1 MANHA
6 CIAVGINQYQ
16 FLPPLSYGQADAEDL
31 QQFLVGQASL
41 PSSQCL
47 LLTDTSPIISDQSTY
62 PTRENILRW
71 LEADRQNSRHS
82 ENWRWF
88 FFSGYGVSWE
98 RIDYLMPIDGNLSDI
113 PGTGIS
119 VRSLF
124 ASLKEQGSDNILV
137 LLDINRSPGLQAG
150 TPVGER
156 AVELANQMGIT
167 LVLSSQLDQLS
178 HEAAA
183 LKNGLFTE
191 VLLEALHHY
200 QTNTTL
206 ENLNQ
211 YLRDRLPELC
221 QHHWRP
227 IQTPLVV
234 IPSEDSRQ
242 QLILPTAKNS
252 PANKK
257 TATGNSKA
265 FIPKTRLDTEEAQ
278 VKDFWNG
285 TARPRQKTTV
295 SALENRSN
303 TSLIPM
309 ASATSNQAAPK
320 PTAMVPFPNDQS
332 EPDTAPT
339 PWWQNL
345 LFWGGAVLVLAL
357 LIAAVVIRNR
367 DAFITQPVA
376 KESPNPNANTSS
388 ATSLNGSSKQP
399 TSSAPT
405 SNRLQANQSTLEQ
418 AKHLLRPNQAN
429 LFHRAIIET
438 RTIKSNDPLYQQAQ
452 KDIKRWNEVIL
463 DLAEGRAQKGY
474 YGSAIAAAQL
484 VTKDSPS
491 VYAKAQQTIEQLQL
505 LSKQQQQNQEIIQA
519 AKQQIQPNQA
529 TSYSRAIA
537 TLSQIPP
544 EQPGYAEAQLLIDQF
559 SQTIYLMAQSR
570 ASRGD
575 FQLAI
580 QTAANVPAGTSSSEA
595 AEKAIAKWKQGK
607 R

>member
-1 MANHA
+1 MANYA
-6 CIAVGINQYQ
+6 CIAVGINHYQ

-31 QQFLVGQASL
+31 QQFLVGQANL
-41 PSSQCL
+41 PSSKCL
-47 LLTDTSPIISDQSTY
+47 LLTDTSPVIGDQSTY
-62 PTRENILRW
+62 PSRENILSW
-71 LEADRQNSRHS
+71 LEVGSQNSKHS

-98 RIDYLMPIDGNLSDI
+98 EVDYLMPIDGNLEDI

-124 ASLKEQGSDNILV
+124 SSLKQQGSDNILV

-150 TPVGER
+150 IPVGAR

-167 LVLSSQLDQLS
+167 LVLSTQLDQLS

-206 ENLNQ
+206 DNLDQ

-234 IPSEDSRQ
+234 IPSEDSRE
-242 QLILPTAKNS
+242 QLILPTASN
-252 PANKK
+252 PPTKK
-257 TATGNSKA
+257 KITVVKSKA
-265 FIPKTRLDTEEAQ
+265 FIPNRSLDTKDAQ
-278 VKDFWNG
+278 VKDVWNG
-285 TARPRQKTTV
+285 TAQPRRKTAGAAV
-295 SALENRSN
+295 EKRSN

-309 ASATSNQAAPK
+309 THAISNQAAPK
-320 PTAMVPFPNDQS
+320 PMAVVPYPNDQS
-332 EPDTAPT
+332 EPDAPT
-339 PWWQNL
+339 PWWQHL

-367 DAFITQPVA
+367 DSFIAQPVA
-376 KESPNPNANTSS
+376 KDLPNPNENASS
-388 ATSLNGSSKQP
+388 AASLNRSSQP
-399 TSSAPT
+399 LNSAP
-405 SNRLQANQSTLEQ
+405 SERFQANQATLEQ
-418 AKHLLRPNQAN
+418 AKRLLRPNQAT
-429 LFHRAIIET
+429 LFHQAIIQT
-438 RTIKSNDPLYQQAQ
+438 RNIKSSDPLYQQAQ
-452 KDIKRWNEVIL
+452 NDIKRWNEVIL

-474 YGSAIAAAQL
+474 YESAIAAAQL
-484 VTKDSPS
+484 VTPDSPS

-505 LSKQQQQNQEIIQA
+505 LSKQQQQNQGIIQA

-529 TSYSRAIA
+529 TSYSGAIA
-537 TLSQIPP
+537 NLRQIPP
-544 EQPGYAEAQLLIDQF
+544 NQPGYAEAQLLIDQF
-559 SQTIYLMAQSR
+559 SRTIYLMAQSR
-570 ASRGD
+570 AARGD

-580 QTAANVPAGTSSSEA
+580 QTAVNVPAGTSSSEA
-595 AEKAIAKWKQGK
+595 AETAIAKWKQGK

>member
-6 CIAVGINQYQ
+6 CIAVGINHYQ

-31 QQFLVGQASL
+31 QQFLVGQANL
-41 PSSQCL
+41 PSSECL
-47 LLTDTSPIISDQSTY
+47 LLTDTSPISGDQSTY
-62 PTRENILRW
+62 PSRENILRW
-71 LEADRQNSRHS
+71 LEVGSQNSRHS

-98 RIDYLMPIDGNLSDI
+98 EVDYLMPIDGNLEDI

-124 ASLKEQGSDNILV
+124 SSLKEQGSDNILV

-150 TPVGER
+150 TPVGAR

-167 LVLSSQLDQLS
+167 LMLSTQLDQLS

-206 ENLNQ
+206 DNLDQ

-227 IQTPLVV
+227 IQAPLVV

-242 QLILPTAKNS
+242 QLILPTASNS
-252 PANKK
+252 PTHKK
-257 TATGNSKA
+257 TTVAKSKA
-265 FIPKTRLDTEEAQ
+265 FISKRRLDNEDAQ
-278 VKDFWNG
+278 VKDVWNG
-285 TARPRQKTTV
+285 TAQPRRKTAG
-295 SALENRSN
+295 SAVEKRSN

-309 ASATSNQAAPK
+309 NHATSNQAAPK
-320 PTAMVPFPNDQS
+320 PTAVVPYPNDQS

-339 PWWQNL
+339 PWWQHL

-376 KESPNPNANTSS
+376 KESPNPNANASS
-388 ATSLNGSSKQP
+388 EASLNRSSQP
-399 TSSAPT
+399 LNSAL
-405 SNRLQANQSTLEQ
+405 SNRLQTNQATLEQ
-418 AKHLLRPNQAN
+418 AKHLLRPNQAT
-429 LFHRAIIET
+429 LFHQAIIQA
-438 RTIKSNDPLYQQAQ
+438 RNIKSSDPLYQQAQ

-484 VTKDSPS
+484 VTPDSPS

-505 LSKQQQQNQEIIQA
+505 LSKQQQQNQGIIQA

-537 TLSQIPP
+537 NLRQIPP
-544 EQPGYAEAQLLIDQF
+544 AQPEYAEAQLLIDQF
-559 SQTIYLMAQSR
+559 SRTIYLMAQSR
-570 ASRGD
+570 AARGD

-580 QTAANVPAGTSSSEA
+580 QTAANVPVGTSSSEA
-595 AEKAIAKWKQGK
+595 AKKAIAKWKQGK
-607 R
+607 Q

>member
-6 CIAVGINQYQ
+6 CIAVGINHYQ
-16 FLPPLSYGQADAEDL
+16 FLPALSYGQADAEDL
-31 QQFLVGQASL
+31 QQFLVGQANL

-47 LLTDTSPIISDQSTY
+47 LLTDTSSIIGDHSTY
-62 PTRENILRW
+62 PSRENILSW
-71 LEADRQNSRHS
+71 LEVGSQNSRHS

-98 RIDYLMPIDGNLSDI
+98 EVDYLMPIDGNLEDI

-124 ASLKEQGSDNILV
+124 SSLKEQGSDNILV

-150 TPVGER
+150 TPVGAR

-167 LVLSSQLDQLS
+167 LVLSTQLDQLS

-200 QTNTTL
+200 QTSTTL
-206 ENLNQ
+206 GNLDQ

-227 IQTPLVV
+227 IQAPLVV

-242 QLILPTAKNS
+242 QLILPTASNS
-252 PANKK
+252 PTHKK
-257 TATGNSKA
+257 TTVAKSKA
-265 FIPKTRLDTEEAQ
+265 FISSKRRLNTEDAQ
-278 VKDFWNG
+278 VKNVWNG
-285 TARPRQKTTV
+285 TAQPRRKTAG
-295 SALENRSN
+295 SAVEKRSN

-309 ASATSNQAAPK
+309 IHATSNQAAPK
-320 PTAMVPFPNDQS
+320 PTAVVPYPNDQS

-339 PWWQNL
+339 PWWQHL
-345 LFWGGAVLVLAL
+345 LFWGGAVMVLAL

-376 KESPNPNANTSS
+376 KESPNPNANASS
-388 ATSLNGSSKQP
+388 QASLNRSSQP
-399 TSSAPT
+399 LNSVLSD
-405 SNRLQANQSTLEQ
+405 RLQTNQTTLEQ
-418 AKHLLRPNQAN
+418 AKHLLRPNQAT
-429 LFHRAIIET
+429 LFHQAIIQA
-438 RTIKSNDPLYQQAQ
+438 RNIKSSDPLYQQAQ

-484 VTKDSPS
+484 VTPDSPS

-505 LSKQQQQNQEIIQA
+505 LSEQQQQNQGIIQA

-537 TLSQIPP
+537 NLRQIPP
-544 EQPGYAEAQLLIDQF
+544 AQPEYAEAQLLTDQF
-559 SQTIYLMAQSR
+559 SRTIYLMAQSR
-570 ASRGD
+570 AARGD
-575 FQLAI
+575 FKLAI

>member
-6 CIAVGINQYQ
+6 CIAVGINRYQ
-16 FLPPLSYGQADAEDL
+16 FLPPLSYGQSDAEDL
-31 QQFLVGQASL
+31 QQFLVGQANL
-41 PSSQCL
+41 PLSQCL
-47 LLTDTSPIISDQSTY
+47 LLTDTSPIIGDQSTY
-62 PTRENILRW
+62 PTRETILSW
-71 LEADRQNSRHS
+71 LEAGRQNSRHS
-82 ENWRWF
+82 EHWRWF

-98 RIDYLMPIDGNLSDI
+98 QVDYLMPIDGNLNDI

-150 TPVGER
+150 THVGAR

-167 LVLSSQLDQLS
+167 LMLSSQLDELS

-206 ENLNQ
+206 GNLDQ

-227 IQTPLVV
+227 IQIPLVV
-234 IPSEDSRQ
+234 IPSEDFKQ

-252 PANKK
+252 SANNK
-257 TATGNSKA
+257 TAASNSKA
-265 FIPKTRLDTEEAQ
+265 FTPKTGPDNEDAQ
-278 VKDFWNG
+278 AKDFWNG
-285 TARPRQKTTV
+285 TPLPRQKTSV
-295 SALENRSN
+295 SAVEKQFN

-309 ASATSNQAAPK
+309 TSAISNRAAPK
-320 PTAMVPFPNDQS
+320 PTAVVPYPDDQS
-332 EPDTAPT
+332 EPDIAPT
-339 PWWQNL
+339 PWWQHL
-345 LFWGGAVLVLAL
+345 LFWGGAVMILAL
-357 LIAAVVIRNR
+357 LISAVVIRNR

-376 KESPNPNANTSS
+376 KELPTPNPNASS
-388 ATSLNGSSKQP
+388 TPSLNHSSKSL
-399 TSSAPT
+399 TDSAPPL
-405 SNRLQANQSTLEQ
+405 SRLQANQVTLEQ
-418 AKHLLRPNQAN
+418 AKHLLRPNQAT
-429 LFHRAIIET
+429 LFHRAIIQT
-438 RTIKSNDPLYQQAQ
+438 RSIKSSDPLYQQVQ

-463 DLAEGRAQKGY
+463 DLAEGRAEKGY

-505 LSKQQQQNQEIIQA
+505 LSKQQQQNQGIIQA

-529 TSYSRAIA
+529 TSYNRAIA
-537 TLSQIPP
+537 KLSQIPP
-544 EQPGYAEAQLLIDQF
+544 DQPGYAEAQLLIDQF
-559 SQTIYLMAQSR
+559 SRTIYLMAQSR
-570 ASRGD
+570 AARGD

-595 AEKAIAKWKQGK
+595 AEKAIAKWKEDK